1 MFRKNK
7 FEQIDFDEIIAEKDI
22 ARGNVILIYG
32 RPATGKT
39 ETCYKICE
47 KYAENYNALYF
58 SLDGNDLSF
67 WKKKEDAACFI
78 INEFKTSVEIV
89 KIIENA
95 IKTDGV
101 KFVVIDGWKLLEDK
115 DEWLRQ
121 KIIDFAILNK
131 IIFFITV
138 NIPRPVCKNFSIPSY
153 KQLKRIDERLNDLAF
168 KEIVVSGNND
178 GLDKSYYKYN
188 DIFN

>member
-7 FEQIDFDEIIAEKDI
+7 FEQIDFDEIITEKDI
-22 ARGNVILIYG
+22 VNGNVILIFG

-67 WKKKEDAACFI
+67 WNKNGEVKGI
-78 INEFKTSVEIV
+78 IHEFKTSVEIV
-89 KIIENA
+89 RIIEKT

-101 KFVVIDGWKLLEDK
+101 KFVVIDGWDLLEDK
-115 DEWLRQ
+115 ESWF
-121 KIIDFAILNK
+121 KGIIGNFAITDK
-131 IIFFITV
+131 IIFLVTV
-138 NIPRPVCKNFSIPSY
+138 NIPRGICNSYSIPSY
-153 KQLKRIDERLNDLAF
+153 RRLKKIDDRLNNFAF
-168 KEIVVSGNND
+168 KKIVVGRSID
-178 GLDKSYYKYN
+178 SSDKFYFQYCE
-188 DIFN
+188 

>member
-1 MFRKNK
+1 MFRNNK
-7 FEQIDFDEIIAEKDI
+7 PRQIDFDEIITEKDI
-22 ARGNVILIYG
+22 VNGNVILIFG

-47 KYAENYNALYF
+47 KCAENYNALYF
-58 SLDGNDLSF
+58 SLDGNDLSY
-67 WKKKEDAACFI
+67 WNKKGDEKGI

-95 IKTDGV
+95 IKTDSV